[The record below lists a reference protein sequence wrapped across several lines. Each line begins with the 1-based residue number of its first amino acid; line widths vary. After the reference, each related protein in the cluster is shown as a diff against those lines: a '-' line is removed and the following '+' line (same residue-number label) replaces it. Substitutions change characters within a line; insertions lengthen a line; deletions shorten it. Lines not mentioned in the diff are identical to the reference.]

1 MYLTGKIK
9 SNMELSMKTKKLRSP
24 IVTICQNLIGK
35 GLVSLCQGGRLKVQ
49 AMLKDSL
56 GKIPVDP

>member
-1 MYLTGKIK
+1 
-9 SNMELSMKTKKLRSP
+9 MELSMKTKKLRSP